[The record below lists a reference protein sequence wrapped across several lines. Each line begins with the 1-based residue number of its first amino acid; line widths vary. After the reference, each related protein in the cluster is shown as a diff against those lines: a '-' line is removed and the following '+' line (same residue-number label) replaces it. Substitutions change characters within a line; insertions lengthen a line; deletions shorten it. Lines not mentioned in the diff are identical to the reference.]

1 LNWWTKQ
8 LDSIE
13 GAMRQ
18 RSAEIRGE
26 ADAEVIRMTA
36 ESYGKAPEFFEFLQ
50 RLEMYKAALK
60 SDTNLILSTDSE
72 MFGLFKRT
80 SPKPPPVMQE
90 AVPAM
95 TEELVPSE

>member
-1 LNWWTKQ
+1 MK
-8 LDSIE
+8 
-13 GAMRQ
+13 Q

-36 ESYGKAPEFFEFLQ
+36 ESYGRAPEFFEFLQ
-50 RLEMYKAALK
+50 RLEMYKASLK

-80 SPKPPPVMQE
+80 SPRPPQTVQPQAPQTLQPQAPQPVQPQAE
-90 AVPAM
+90 PAIM
-95 TEELVPSE
+95 E